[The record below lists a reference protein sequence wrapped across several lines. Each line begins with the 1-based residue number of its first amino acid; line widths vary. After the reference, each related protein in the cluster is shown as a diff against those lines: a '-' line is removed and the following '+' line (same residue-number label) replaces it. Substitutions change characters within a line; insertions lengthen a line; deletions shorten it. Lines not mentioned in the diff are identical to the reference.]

1 MQNDKLIDQLRLPVI
16 VAPMFLVSGPDLVI
30 ASSNAGLIGSF
41 PGPNAR
47 TAEELENWM
56 HQINNATSNPWAF
69 NMITHKTYDR
79 FSEELDLIKK
89 FQPKIVIT
97 ALGSPERVIEAVH
110 GYGGKVIADV
120 NNINFARRCAEMAV
134 DGMALICHGAGG
146 HTGHLSPFSFS
157 AYVREFFNGL
167 IVLAGSISTGQH
179 IKAAQLLSAD
189 LCYMGTRFISAQE
202 SNAVDEYKSMI
213 INSTYDDLRMTNLF
227 TGAQAYYLKDS
238 IINNGLD
245 PDNLESNDKGFNI
258 SGSQDKINAWKDIW
272 SAGQGVGFSTKIQT
286 TNEIA
291 LELEDEYNKS
301 RVDI

>member
-47 TAEELENWM
+47 TAEELEDWM
-56 HQINNATSNPWAF
+56 HKINNATSNPWAF

-97 ALGSPERVIEAVH
+97 ALGSPERVIETVH

-120 NNINFARRCAEMAV
+120 NNINFARRCTEMAV

-157 AYVREFFNGL
+157 AYVREFFDGL

-213 INSTYDDLRMTNLF
+213 IHSTYDDLRMTNLF

-238 IINNGLD
+238 IIKNNLD
-245 PDNLESNDKGFNI
+245 PDNLNSNTEGFNV
-258 SGSQDKINAWKDIW
+258 SASQDKIKAWKDIW
-272 SAGQGVGFSTKIQT
+272 SAGQGVGLIKNIESVESIVEK
-286 TNEIA
+286 
-291 LELEDEYNKS
+291 LESEFL
-301 RVDI
+301 RG

>member
-1 MQNDKLIDQLRLPVI
+1 MQNNKLIDRLRLPVI

-47 TAEELENWM
+47 TAEELEEWM
-56 HQINNATSNPWAF
+56 HQINKSTSNPWAF

-97 ALGSPERVIEAVH
+97 ALGSPERVIETVH
-110 GYGGKVIADV
+110 GYGGQVIADV
-120 NNINFARRCAEMAV
+120 NNISFAQRCAEMNV

-146 HTGHLSPFSFS
+146 HTGQLSPFSFS
-157 AYVREFFNGL
+157 SYVREFFDGL
-167 IVLAGSISTGQH
+167 IVLAGSISTGKH

-189 LCYMGTRFISAQE
+189 LCYMGTRFISAKE

-213 INSTYDDLRMTNLF
+213 INSNYDDLRMTNLF

-238 IINNGLD
+238 IINNNLD
-245 PDNLESNDKGFNI
+245 PDNLDSNTDGFNV
-258 SGSQDKINAWKDIW
+258 SASQDKISAWKDIW
-272 SAGQGVGFSTKIQT
+272 SAGQGVGLIKNIESVESIV
-286 TNEIA
+286 E
-291 LELEDEYNKS
+291 ELESEFLQG
-301 RVDI
+301 

>member
-1 MQNDKLIDQLRLPVI
+1 
-16 VAPMFLVSGPDLVI
+16 MFLVSGPDLVI

-47 TAEELENWM
+47 TTAELENWM

-69 NMITHKTYDR
+69 NMITHKSYDR

-120 NNINFARRCAEMAV
+120 NNINFARRCAEMDV

-146 HTGHLSPFSFS
+146 HTGQLSPFSFS
-157 AYVREFFNGL
+157 AYVREFFEGL

-238 IINNGLD
+238 IINNNLD
-245 PDNLESNDKGFNI
+245 PDNLDSNTEGFNV
-258 SGSQDKINAWKDIW
+258 SASQDKIKAWKDIW
-272 SAGQGVGFSTKIQT
+272 SAGQSVGLIKNIESVESIV
-286 TNEIA
+286 E
-291 LELEDEYNKS
+291 ELESEFLQG
-301 RVDI
+301 